1 MRKPGKGEGWVM
13 AKKCRR
19 WGALLLVLAMLGGIC
34 ACQSKP
40 EAAEDVKATGSSEPA
55 KSGGEDADKGEKIPL
70 SVEFFVTE
78 DNMLDIA
85 QYIEEVLPEQYPDYE
100 VKFEITQGDAQT
112 VETKIRTALA
122 SGSNSV
128 DVWWCHGGT
137 WATPLINGNYVLK
150 MNDYLEASGFYED
163 MVLQVAS
170 FVKEQE
176 NVYAI
181 PFEPT
186 SYWVNM
192 YNKKAFEEAGI
203 KEVPKT
209 LDEFM
214 TALEALKNAGYTPIV
229 TGAKDQWMA
238 LDFMETLAYTVSPED
253 SFKAVNG
260 ELKFADSEAWR
271 KAAEVTR
278 EMLDKGYFPENIGL
292 MDRTEADA
300 LFATEKAAIISET
313 SSTLTS
319 VCQQFGENA
328 GLMYYPMVNAAD
340 VADYGINISGGQ
352 KTNCGFMVNAA
363 TKNPDAAV
371 DLAIG
376 LSKLR
381 NQYEYTVLGN
391 VAVPFDA
398 QKLGW
403 ELPEEPAPAIAQFAE
418 DMKKFKYSKNFLQD
432 IMPTSTGTTLSMEAA
447 SKFFT
452 NPDYSVDEFLTDLDK
467 AVAAE

>member
-1 MRKPGKGEGWVM
+1 MKKRMMQVAAIMMSLTMSMGLTVCESM
-13 AKKCRR
+13 AAPK
-19 WGALLLVLAMLGGIC
+19 
-34 ACQSKP
+34 
-40 EAAEDVKATGSSEPA
+40 DDA
-55 KSGGEDADKGEKIPL
+55 KEGEKQEL
-70 SVEFFVTE
+70 NVEFFVTE

-85 QYIEEVLPEQYPDYE
+85 HYIEEVLPTEFPDYD

-137 WATPLINGNYVLK
+137 WATPLINGDYVLK
-150 MNDYLEASGFYED
+150 MNDYLETSGFYD
-163 MVLQVAS
+163 NMVPQVAS

-176 NVYAI
+176 NIYAI

-192 YNKKAFEEAGI
+192 YNKEAFEAAGI
-203 KEVPKT
+203 KDVPKT
-209 LDEFM
+209 LDDFM
-214 TALEALKNAGYTPIV
+214 SALEALKNAGYTPIV

-253 SFKAVNG
+253 SWKAVNG

-271 KAAEVTR
+271 KAAEATR

-300 LFATEKAAIISET
+300 LFATGKAAIISET
-313 SSTLTS
+313 SSTLTT
-319 VCQQFGENA
+319 VCREFGDNA
-328 GLMYYPMVNAAD
+328 GLMYYPMVDAAD
-340 VADYGINISGGQ
+340 VEQYGINISGGQ
-352 KTNCGFMVNAA
+352 KANCGFMVNAA
-363 TKNPDAAV
+363 TENPDAAV

-376 LSKLR
+376 LSELR
-381 NQYEYTVLGN
+381 NKYEYTVLGN

-398 QKLGW
+398 EKMGW
-403 ELPEEPAPAIAQFAE
+403 ELPEEPAAAIAQFAE
-418 DMKKFKYSKNFLQD
+418 DMKGFEYSKNFLQD
-432 IMPTSTGTTLSMEAA
+432 IMPTSTGTTFSMEAA

-452 NPDYSVDEFLTDLDK
+452 NPDYSVDDFLADLDK

>member
-1 MRKPGKGEGWVM
+1 MKRTLKRTAALGMALAVAMGIAPYQVM
-13 AKKCRR
+13 A
-19 WGALLLVLAMLGGIC
+19 
-34 ACQSKP
+34 
-40 EAAEDVKATGSSEPA
+40 E
-55 KSGGEDADKGEKIPL
+55 GEKQSL

-85 QYIEEVLPEQYPDYE
+85 NYIEEILPTEFPDYD

-137 WATPLINGNYVLK
+137 WATPLINGNYVLR
-150 MNDYLEASGFYED
+150 MNDYLEESGFYED
-163 MVLQVAS
+163 MVPQVAS

-176 NVYAI
+176 DIYAI

-186 SYWVNM
+186 TYWVNM
-192 YNKKAFEEAGI
+192 YNKEAFAAAGIEEA
-203 KEVPKT
+203 PKT
-209 LDEFM
+209 IDAFM
-214 TALEALKNAGYTPIV
+214 EALEALKNAGYTPIV

-238 LDFMETLAYTVSPED
+238 LDFMETLAYTISPED
-253 SFKAVNG
+253 SWKAVNG
-260 ELKFADSEAWR
+260 ELKFVDSDAWR
-271 KAAEVTR
+271 KAAEITR
-278 EMLDKGYFPENIGL
+278 EMLDEEYFPENVGL

-300 LFATEKAAIISET
+300 LFATGKAAIISET

-319 VCQQFGENA
+319 ICQQLGENA
-328 GLMYYPMVNAAD
+328 GLMYYPMVNAED
-340 VADYGINISGGQ
+340 VDQYGVNISGGQ

-363 TKNPDAAV
+363 TENPSAAV
-371 DLAIG
+371 DLAMG
-376 LSKLR
+376 LSRLR

-398 QKLGW
+398 EKMGW
-403 ELPEEPAPAIAQFAE
+403 ELPEEPADAIAQFAE
-418 DMKKFKYSKNFLQD
+418 DMKKFEYSKNFLQD
-432 IMPTSTGTTLSMEAA
+432 IMPTSTGTTFSMEAA

-452 NPDYSVDEFLTDLDK
+452 NPDYSVDDFLADLDK

>member
-1 MRKPGKGEGWVM
+1 MEGVM
-13 AKKCRR
+13 KKRMKQR
-19 WGALLLVLAMLGGIC
+19 TALAAALTLALGLS
-34 ACQSKP
+34 ACGS
-40 EAAEDVKATGSSEPA
+40 DGTGGDTATGE
-55 KSGGEDADKGEKIPL
+55 SGKTEL

-85 QYIEEVLPEQYPDYE
+85 HYIEEVLPEEFPDYD

-137 WATPLINGNYVLK
+137 WATPLINGDFVMELSG
-150 MNDYLEASGFYED
+150 YLESSGFYDD
-163 MVLQVAS
+163 MVPQVAS

-176 NVYAI
+176 EVYAI

-186 SYWVNM
+186 SYWINM
-192 YNKKAFEEAGI
+192 YNKEAFEEAGI
-203 KEVPKT
+203 QEVPKT

-214 TALEALKNAGYTPIV
+214 DALEALKNAGYTPIV

-238 LDFMETLAYTVSPED
+238 LDFIETLAYTVSPED
-253 SFKAVNG
+253 SWKAVNG
-260 ELKFADSEAWR
+260 EMKFVDSEAWR
-271 KAAEVTR
+271 QAAEATR
-278 EMLDKGYFPENIGL
+278 EMIDKGYFPENIGL

-300 LFATEKAAIISET
+300 LFSTKEAAIISET
-313 SSTLTS
+313 SSTLTT
-319 VCQQFGENA
+319 VCQEFGDNA
-328 GLMYYPMVNAAD
+328 GIMYYPMINAED
-340 VADYGINISGGQ
+340 VDQYGINISGGQ
-352 KTNCGFMVNAA
+352 KTNCGFMVNSA
-363 TKNPDAAV
+363 TEHPDEAV

-376 LSKLR
+376 LSRLR

-398 QKLGW
+398 EKMGW
-403 ELPEEPAPAIAQFAE
+403 ELPEEPAEAVAQFAE
-418 DMKKFKYSKNFLQD
+418 DMKSFEYSKNFLQD

-452 NPDYSVDEFLTDLDK
+452 NPDYSVDEFLQDLDK

>member
-1 MRKPGKGEGWVM
+1 MKKNLKKAVALSLGMILAMGTMACGSGNGGDSSADTEKAEDT
-13 AKKCRR
+13 AKKTD
-19 WGALLLVLAMLGGIC
+19 LN
-34 ACQSKP
+34 
-40 EAAEDVKATGSSEPA
+40 
-55 KSGGEDADKGEKIPL
+55 
-70 SVEFFVTE
+70 VEFFVTE

-85 QYIEEVLPEQYPDYE
+85 HYIEEVLPEEFPDYN
-100 VKFEITQGDAQT
+100 VSFEITQGDAQT

-122 SGSNSV
+122 SGSDAV

-150 MNDYLEASGFYED
+150 MNDYLESSGFYD
-163 MVLQVAS
+163 NMVPQVAS
-170 FVKEQE
+170 FVQEQDE
-176 NVYAI
+176 IFAI

-186 SYWVNM
+186 SYWINM
-192 YNKKAFEEAGI
+192 YNKEAFEEAGI
-203 KEVPKT
+203 KETPKT
-209 LDEFM
+209 LDDFM
-214 TALEALKNAGYTPIV
+214 AALEALKEKGYTPIV

-253 SFKAVNG
+253 SWKAVNG
-260 ELKFADSEAWR
+260 ELKFVDSTAWR
-271 KAAEVTR
+271 EAAEATK
-278 EMLDKGYFPENIGL
+278 EMLEKGYFPENIGL
-292 MDRTEADA
+292 MDRTEAGA
-300 LFATEKAAIISET
+300 LFSTKKAAIISET

-319 VCQQFGENA
+319 ICQEFGDNA
-328 GLMYYPMVNAAD
+328 GLMYYPMVHAED
-340 VADYGINISGGQ
+340 VEDYGVNISGGQ

-363 TKNPDAAV
+363 TENPEEAV

-398 QKLGW
+398 AKMNW
-403 ELPEEPAPAIAQFAE
+403 ELPEEPAAAVAQFAE
-418 DMKKFKYSKNFLQD
+418 DMKKFEYSKNFLQD

-452 NPDYSVDEFLTDLDK
+452 DPNYSVDDFLADLDK
-467 AVAAE
+467 AIAAE

>member
-1 MRKPGKGEGWVM
+1 MKRNVKQKAALITALTLALSMTACGSGSGETNVASEEKNDAAQTPG
-13 AKKCRR
+13 
-19 WGALLLVLAMLGGIC
+19 
-34 ACQSKP
+34 
-40 EAAEDVKATGSSEPA
+40 AA
-55 KSGGEDADKGEKIPL
+55 DAGEKVEL
-70 SVEFFVTE
+70 SVDFFVTE

-85 QYIEEVLPEQYPDYE
+85 HYIEEVLPEEFPDYE

-137 WATPLINGNYVLK
+137 WATPMINGNFVLE
-150 MNDYLEASGFYED
+150 MGDYLESSGFYD
-163 MVLQVAS
+163 NMVPQVAS
-170 FVKEQE
+170 FVKEQDE
-176 NVYAI
+176 IYAI

-186 SYWVNM
+186 SYWINM
-192 YNKKAFEEAGI
+192 YNKEAFDKAGI
-203 KEVPKT
+203 KEAPKT

-214 TALEALKNAGYTPIV
+214 EALEALKVAGYTPIV

-238 LDFMETLAYTVSPED
+238 LDFIETLAYTVSPED
-253 SFKAVNG
+253 SFKAVNK
-260 ELKFADSEAWR
+260 ELKFVDSEAWR
-271 KAAEVTR
+271 LAAEATR
-278 EMLDKGYFPENIGL
+278 EMIDKGYFPENIGL

-300 LFATEKAAIISET
+300 LFSTGQAAIISET
-313 SSTLTS
+313 SSTLTT
-319 VCQQFGENA
+319 VCQEFGDNA
-328 GLMYYPMVNAAD
+328 GIMYYPMIRAED
-340 VADYGINISGGQ
+340 VGNYGINISGGQ

-363 TKNPDAAV
+363 TEHPEEAV

-398 QKLGW
+398 DKMGW
-403 ELPEEPAPAIAQFAE
+403 ELPEEPANAVAQFAD
-418 DMKKFKYSKNFLQD
+418 DMKKFEYSKNFLQD

-452 NPDYSVDEFLTDLDK
+452 NPDYSVDEFLQDLDK
-467 AVAAE
+467 AVEAE